1 MGLVR
6 SKDPDRV
13 ICIEL
18 SDVDGGDF
26 FLMAWRNLGGLVQD
40 DFESGSALT

>member
-1 MGLVR
+1 M
-6 SKDPDRV
+6 
-13 ICIEL
+13 ICIRL

-26 FLMAWRNLGGLVQD
+26 FFWMAWRNLGGLVQD